1 MSGSSRVAAAHGLPE
16 GAEVYARARLVKEG
30 DQPTHTLTNYYRPEH
45 VEGTRLVDPTPGP
58 AGRGGGFRVLYDAG
72 YGIDHMKERLFARA
86 ATPDEVKQLQLPPGE
101 PVVELHRT
109 TYTAEGTVV
118 EFAIGVH
125 AASRFAW
132 EYDFDAR
139 LGEGQGGAA
148 VISTQDWADARRVWD
163 YHQMGH
169 SPRPCSVAI
178 GLGSH
183 DLGVADTAVDL
194 YKRGMAPLLLFTG
207 ATSPTTRERMPRGE
221 AVRYRERAVEL
232 GVPSSD
238 VLVEPRARNTG
249 ENIRFSRELLEEA
262 GVEVSSVLLISKPYE
277 ERRAYAT
284 ARKLWPGV
292 EVVSASS
299 PMTLDEYVDSIG
311 DARLVIDMLVGA
323 LQRLMIY
330 PEQGFMIGQPLPADV
345 LEAYERLCR
354 AGFTSRLLTTDAP
367 SA

>member
-1 MSGSSRVAAAHGLPE
+1 M
-16 GAEVYARARLVKEG
+16 
-30 DQPTHTLTNYYRPEH
+30 
-45 VEGTRLVDPTPGP
+45 
-58 AGRGGGFRVLYDAG
+58 
-72 YGIDHMKERLFARA
+72 
-86 ATPDEVKQLQLPPGE
+86 
-101 PVVELHRT
+101 
-109 TYTAEGTVV
+109 
-118 EFAIGVH
+118 
-125 AASRFAW
+125 
-132 EYDFDAR
+132 
-139 LGEGQGGAA
+139 
-148 VISTQDWADARRVWD
+148 ISTQDWADARRVWD

-194 YKRGMAPLLLFTG
+194 YKRGMAPVLLFTG

-221 AVRYRERAVEL
+221 AVHYRERALEL
-232 GVPSSD
+232 GVPKTA

-249 ENIRFSRELLEEA
+249 ENIRFAREVLEET
-262 GVEVSSVLLISKPYE
+262 GIEVSSVLLISKPYE

-284 ARKLWPGV
+284 ARKLWPEV
-292 EVVSASS
+292 EIVSAST

-330 PEQGFMIGQPLPADV
+330 PEQGFMIRQPVPAGV
-345 LEAYERLCR
+345 LEAYERLR
-354 AGFTSRLLTTDAP
+354 QAGFTSRLLTTGAP